1 MNKTTSFLFF
11 IGIILIGCNTPKKDP
26 TPDPSNDTGIIT
38 LDDQQMKYIKEDT
51 VKKINDED
59 ILILNGKVSF
69 DQNKVTKVFPVTGGT
84 VIKIYPGIG
93 DYVKKSDV
101 LAILKGGDVSTF
113 QNDYT
118 VAKANLEVSR
128 KNADIAKELFK
139 TNVYSEKDKIA
150 AENELKKAQ
159 AEFNKSK
166 SYLESMGI
174 KEDNVDASYTILA
187 PTDGF
192 IVERNVSENTIIRPD
207 NSNNLFTISSLKTVW
222 VMADLYENDIS
233 KIKLHDS
240 VDIKT
245 IAYPDKVLKGKV
257 EQIGSFLDPQ
267 SRVVKVK
274 VVLDNSDG
282 LLKPEMYASVKITTY
297 FPDFVLAVPTKALVL
312 QGDKYVVMVA
322 GPNKTFTKR
331 AITILRTIDNLTLLK
346 NGVNENEIIVTEGS
360 LLVSNN
366 NAAK

>member
-1 MNKTTSFLFF
+1 MN
-11 IGIILIGCNTPKKDP
+11 
-26 TPDPSNDTGIIT
+26 
-38 LDDQQMKYIKEDT
+38 YIKEDT
-51 VKKINDED
+51 VRRIPDED

-69 DQNKVTKVFPVTGGT
+69 DQNKVTKVFPVTGGM
-84 VIKIYPGIG
+84 VVKIYPGIG
-93 DYVKKSDV
+93 DYVTKGAI
-101 LAILKGGDVSTF
+101 LAVLKGGEVSTY

-118 VAKANLEVSR
+118 VAKANREVAKR
-128 KNADIAKELFK
+128 NVDIAKELFK
-139 TNVYSEKDKIA
+139 TNVYSEKEIIA
-150 AENELKKAQ
+150 AENEMKKAT

-166 SYLESMGI
+166 SFLEAMGI
-174 KEDNVDASYTILA
+174 KEDAVDANYTIIA

-207 NSNNLFTISSLKTVW
+207 NATNLFTISSLKTVW
-222 VMADLYENDIS
+222 VLADLYENDIS
-233 KIKLHDS
+233 KIKLNDS

-245 IAYPDKVLKGKV
+245 IAYPDKIWKGKV

-274 VVLDNSDG
+274 VVLDNTAG

-297 FPDFVLAVPTKALVL
+297 FTDSVLAIPTKALVL
-312 QGDKYVVMVA
+312 QGDNYIVMVA

-331 AITILRTIDNLTLLK
+331 AVTILRTIDTMTLIK
-346 NGVNENEIIVTEGS
+346 KGVKEHEIIVTDGS
-360 LLVSNN
+360 LLVSSN